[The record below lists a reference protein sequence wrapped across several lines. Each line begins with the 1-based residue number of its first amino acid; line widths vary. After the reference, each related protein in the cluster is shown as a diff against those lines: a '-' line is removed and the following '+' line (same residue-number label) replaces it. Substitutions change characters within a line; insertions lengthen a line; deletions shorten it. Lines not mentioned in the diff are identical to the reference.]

1 MVTQPE
7 GDEPTDEEHGH
18 VLDVDSIFGVRIVRD
33 ADPGAHAQ
41 QLAAEVSGE
50 LVRDLEH
57 AERAFAARVEAGKT
71 EPIVLRDSER
81 LELETVADGM
91 DAGDPNVNDAAISEL
106 RQLADE
112 LSMTERIR
120 SDTEAEF
127 TESLSRRLSAA
138 SAVAIHPSAIR
149 QAAATVT
156 DAENEVARCDIDLAA
171 LGELPSSASGEPEPS
186 ARPERT
192 DGREDAH
199 PELFNEGA
207 LEHNRRLVALS
218 IGIAV
223 FFAGGA
229 VVLLQTGVPIFV
241 PIIVFVVGLVIAVSA
256 VVRNRVR
263 VHDDRSAKREASEL
277 LAST

>member
-57 AERAFAARVEAGKT
+57 AERAFAARAEAGKT

-91 DAGDPNVNDAAISEL
+91 DAGDPNVNDAAISES

-112 LSMTERIR
+112 LSMTEP
-120 SDTEAEF
+120 
-127 TESLSRRLSAA
+127 A
-138 SAVAIHPSAIR
+138 SSGRTPK
-149 QAAATVT
+149 
-156 DAENEVARCDIDLAA
+156 
-171 LGELPSSASGEPEPS
+171 PSSPS
-186 ARPERT
+186 R
-192 DGREDAH
+192 
-199 PELFNEGA
+199 
-207 LEHNRRLVALS
+207 
-218 IGIAV
+218 
-223 FFAGGA
+223 
-229 VVLLQTGVPIFV
+229 
-241 PIIVFVVGLVIAVSA
+241 
-256 VVRNRVR
+256 
-263 VHDDRSAKREASEL
+263 
-277 LAST
+277 